1 MYARGHLAGE
11 GCLLV
16 IPWHRKKKRKGEKP
30 PIYGHGTEMDDSTL
44 SFEPVS
50 ILFIPSPLEIF
61 PSQGYRVP
69 KSPGFCPVFLAG
81 SYPFLLWAPFPS
93 VHHFPLVLTLG
104 LNH

>member
-1 MYARGHLAGE
+1 MPGGTLQGKGAFWLYLGTG
-11 GCLLV
+11 
-16 IPWHRKKKRKGEKP
+16 KKERKGEKP